1 MGYMSFGTLKLI
13 IHELYVVQKILVGY
27 YVFHNFEFSAVNRLQ
42 SHKA

>member
-1 MGYMSFGTLKLI
+1 MGYMRFGTLKLI

-27 YVFHNFEFSAVNRLQ
+27 YVFDNFECSAVNRLQ